1 MRNCH
6 VMLSAALILGMVL
19 AGCYVP
25 SAQGDRSR
33 LGGDYVVNG
42 FDPDGIEYGGVLTVE
57 PGETAGEYVLH
68 WVVTGAV
75 QEGHG
80 RLSGDLLEVEWEM
93 LDGFEVQARG
103 TATYRLR
110 DDGSLVG
117 TRTVEGSS
125 GTGTEEA
132 FPDI

>member
-1 MRNCH
+1 MRTTWIL
-6 VMLSAALILGMVL
+6 VGVLLALT
-19 AGCYVP
+19 ACYFP
-25 SAQGDRSR
+25 SAQGDRSQ
-33 LGGDYVVNG
+33 LGGSYVVNG
-42 FDPDGIEYGGVLTVE
+42 FDPDGIEYGGVLTIEAGAAV
-57 PGETAGEYVLH
+57 GEYDLH

-80 RLSGDLLEVEWEM
+80 VLTGDVLEADWETF
-93 LDGFEVQARG
+93 DDFAVVSSG

-110 DDGSLVG
+110 EDGSLVG
-117 TRTVEGSS
+117 TRTVDGST